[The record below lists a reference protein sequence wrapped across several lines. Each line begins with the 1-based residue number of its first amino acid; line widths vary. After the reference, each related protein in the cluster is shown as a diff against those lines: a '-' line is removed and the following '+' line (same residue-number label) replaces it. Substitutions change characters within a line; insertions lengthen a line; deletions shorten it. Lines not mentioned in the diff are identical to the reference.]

1 QIWDL
6 LHEHDRELTSAV
18 WFPLHI
24 KGCGADTICTF
35 APIHNPDGTES
46 LWCYTRPEAMYGEL
60 RDTFGHFPLKHF
72 WGPFA
77 GVQSTEWIV
86 SSALWSAERHRQR
99 FWYIYLPHLDYST
112 QKFGPSSPEALQ
124 AAVQLDGEIA
134 RLAAGFETIYGTEN
148 LVWLAASE
156 YTISPV
162 DHVVYPNRVLRDMG
176 LLTLDEVDG
185 AEVLNVE
192 QSAAWGL
199 ADHQLSHVFVR
210 E

>member
-46 LWCYTRPEAMYGEL
+46 LWCYTRPEMMYGEL

-77 GVQSTEWIV
+77 GIQSTEWIV
-86 SSALWSAERHRQR
+86 DSAIWSAHRHQQR
-99 FWYIYLPHLDYST
+99 FWYIYLPHLDYAT
-112 QKFGPSSPEALQ
+112 QKFGPESPQAE
-124 AAVQLDGEIA
+124 AAVLELDHQLA
-134 RLAAGFETIYGTEN
+134 RLEQRFEAAYGSQPLT
-148 LVWLAASE
+148 WLAASE
-156 YTISPV
+156 YTVVPV
-162 DHVVYPNRVLRDMG
+162 ERVVYPNRVLRELD
-176 LLTLDEVDG
+176 LLAIDI
-185 AEVLNVE
+185 
-192 QSAAWGL
+192 
-199 ADHQLSHVFVR
+199 
-210 E
+210 